1 MFFPLFLAPWHPH
14 FESESIEKCG
24 VDEEF
29 YQCTPNCKNTCENI
43 QNPTALCQCG
53 PPGCFCKRGLVKRA
67 DGKCVPP
74 NQCPA
79 KCGKDEQYYQCTPSC
94 KNTCENFHNPRV
106 RCRCGPPGCFCR
118 EGLVRRADGKCVS
131 PNQCPARC
139 GVDEQYYECTPTC
152 KSTCDNFANLSIPCS
167 CAPPGCSCKKGLI
180 RRADGKCVRPNQCP
194 VKCAVDEQYYTCTP
208 LCKNTCENFD
218 NPRVRCQCGPPGCFC
233 RAGLVRRADG
243 KCVRP
248 NQCPV
253 KCGTNERYYQCTPSC
268 KNTCE
273 NFYNPGVRCQCGP
286 PGCFCRD
293 GLVRRS
299 DGRCIIPSQC
309 PAKCSVDEEG
319 LVKTEDGRCVNPT
332 QCIKKP
338 SRCQENAEYLTCGP
352 SCRPTCKNPYTGSCP
367 TRCVPGCFCKPG
379 FVESHDGRCVHLERC
394 EKRCQYPE
402 EEFQECGTTCPE
414 TCENRGH
421 PHPGSCPFRCNRGC
435 FCKKGLV
442 RTKEGTCVPLSDC
455 PGSTVITPV
464 IVGPIRIQPHPVPAP
479 RSLPDD
485 CYGCPDRSQCSIHC
499 RSQGSYTGI
508 CVGDR
513 QLHCKCL

>member
-1 MFFPLFLAPWHPH
+1 MVSLNLLMLLTMHFP
-14 FESESIEKCG
+14 EKCG

-29 YQCTPNCKNTCENI
+29 YQCTPSCKNTCENFR
-43 QNPTALCQCG
+43 NPTALCQCG
-53 PPGCFCKRGLVKRA
+53 PPGCFCKKGLVKRA

-74 NQCPA
+74 NQCP
-79 KCGKDEQYYQCTPSC
+79 
-94 KNTCENFHNPRV
+94 
-106 RCRCGPPGCFCR
+106 
-118 EGLVRRADGKCVS
+118 
-131 PNQCPARC
+131 
-139 GVDEQYYECTPTC
+139 
-152 KSTCDNFANLSIPCS
+152 
-167 CAPPGCSCKKGLI
+167 
-180 RRADGKCVRPNQCP
+180 
-194 VKCAVDEQYYTCTP
+194 VKCAVDEQYYACTP

-253 KCGTNERYYQCTPSC
+253 KCGVNERYYQCTPSC

-273 NFYNPGVRCQCGP
+273 NFNNPGVRCQCGP
-286 PGCFCRD
+286 PGCFCRE

-309 PAKCSVDEEG
+309 PG
-319 LVKTEDGRCVNPT
+319 
-332 QCIKKP
+332 
-338 SRCQENAEYLTCGP
+338 
-352 SCRPTCKNPYTGSCP
+352 
-367 TRCVPGCFCKPG
+367 
-379 FVESHDGRCVHLERC
+379 
-394 EKRCQYPE
+394 CQYPE

-442 RTKEGTCVPLSDC
+442 RTKEGTCVPLGDC
-455 PGSTVITPV
+455 PGRTIITPA

-479 RSLPDD
+479 RFLPDD